1 MKIKIIGLRKIIS
14 DEFYLKKFIIFMGIL
29 YWIYG
34 CMPVVDRLFNIVT
47 ILSFLY
53 LLNILANRK
62 QFTWQKLF
70 GIILFFSGFITISF
84 NKFSTINLVAII
96 YASIEIILL
105 TYCDFRKSKEVLKEE
120 LDSIVNMFLVLGFF
134 VIVISLFTY
143 FIGLQD
149 IYYYPEIT
157 TTTLHLGKDRFTGAL
172 IGILSN
178 ANISSDFCVIYLGLV
193 IYSLHNRKNKFAKII
208 AMSVDL
214 VMLFFTYSRGGY
226 IGAIVIV
233 ISFWGLYLLKKSA
246 RSKSARI
253 GFIILLIIIFLSLI
267 VILMGDSINFQMIIQ
282 RSSSEMNES
291 TRQRFLLWKTA
302 RIAIASNPLI
312 LLYGSGTNIT
322 STVSNYAQS
331 GLSASL
337 YNNMHNI
344 YVQTILGYGILG
356 IIPFL
361 GTIFYLINI
370 SIKNIFKIDKEE
382 KGLLAIIAILFG
394 VLVINLVESDIYMKK
409 AFEGTIFW
417 VLLGYVSMLSHKEA
431 EGRIR

>member
-1 MKIKIIGLRKIIS
+1 
-14 DEFYLKKFIIFMGIL
+14 
-29 YWIYG
+29 
-34 CMPVVDRLFNIVT
+34 
-47 ILSFLY
+47 
-53 LLNILANRK
+53 
-62 QFTWQKLF
+62 
-70 GIILFFSGFITISF
+70 
-84 NKFSTINLVAII
+84 
-96 YASIEIILL
+96 
-105 TYCDFRKSKEVLKEE
+105 
-120 LDSIVNMFLVLGFF
+120 
-134 VIVISLFTY
+134 
-143 FIGLQD
+143 
-149 IYYYPEIT
+149 
-157 TTTLHLGKDRFTGAL
+157 
-172 IGILSN
+172 
-178 ANISSDFCVIYLGLV
+178 
-193 IYSLHNRKNKFAKII
+193 
-208 AMSVDL
+208 
-214 VMLFFTYSRGGY
+214 
-226 IGAIVIV
+226 
-233 ISFWGLYLLKKSA
+233 
-246 RSKSARI
+246 
-253 GFIILLIIIFLSLI
+253 
-267 VILMGDSINFQMIIQ
+267 
-282 RSSSEMNES
+282 MNES

-302 RIAIASNPLI
+302 RIAITSNPLI